1 MKTGLLFG
9 LVVPTLLLSALA
21 APARADDKAV
31 CVDASSKGQR
41 FRDAHKLV
49 EAREQLRVCAAA
61 RCPTVIQSDCA
72 AWLADVEKALPSI
85 VLAAKSRAG
94 VDLAEVVVSV
104 DGQPLV
110 SRLDGQAMAMNAG
123 AHTFH
128 FEATDGTRADRQVL
142 VKEGEK
148 NLAVA
153 VVLGAEPPPQSPPV
167 RVESTQDARKAST
180 PWRTVGWV
188 LGGAGVVGLG
198 VGTVFG
204 LVALG
209 DKSAAHCVNDV
220 CDTGTTGGI
229 KSAALVSDIGWIAG
243 GVLLAT
249 GAGMVLFA
257 PSEGA
262 PRSSGVR
269 LTPLVTTAG
278 AQLVA
283 AGSW

>member
-1 MKTGLLFG
+1 MKTRLPFG
-9 LVVPTLLLSALA
+9 LVVPTLLLTALS
-21 APARADDKAV
+21 APASADDKAA

-49 EAREQLRVCAAA
+49 EAREQLRICAAA
-61 RCPTVIQSDCA
+61 RCPTVIQGDCA
-72 AWLADVEKALPSI
+72 GWLVDVEKALPSI
-85 VLAAKSRAG
+85 VLAAKNRAG
-94 VDLAEVVVSV
+94 VDLLDVVVSV

-123 AHTFH
+123 PHTFH
-128 FEATDGTRADRQVL
+128 FEATDGTRVDRQVL
-142 VKEGEK
+142 LKEGEK
-148 NLAVA
+148 NLEVA
-153 VVLGAEPPPQSPPV
+153 VVLGAEPPEPRPV
-167 RVESTQDARKAST
+167 RVETADDARKTST

-220 CDTGTTGGI
+220 CDVGTTGGI
-229 KSAALVSDIGWIAG
+229 KSAALVSDVGWIAG

-249 GAGMVLFA
+249 GAGMVLFS
-257 PSEGA
+257 PSAGG
-262 PRSSGVR
+262 PGSTGVR
-269 LTPLVTTAG
+269 LAPMVTTAG

>member
-1 MKTGLLFG
+1 MKTRLFG
-9 LVVPTLLLSALA
+9 LVVPTLLLSTLST
-21 APARADDKAV
+21 PASADDKAA
-31 CVDASSKGQR
+31 CVEASSKGQR

-94 VDLAEVVVSV
+94 VDLVDIAVSV

-123 AHTFH
+123 PHTFH
-128 FEATDGTRADRQVL
+128 FEATDGTRVDRQVL
-142 VKEGEK
+142 LKEGEK
-148 NLAVA
+148 NLEVA
-153 VVLGAEPPPQSPPV
+153 VVLGAEPPPPSPPAG
-167 RVESTQDARKAST
+167 VETAGDAKKTST

-198 VGTVFG
+198 VGTAFG
-204 LVALG
+204 LVAVS
-209 DKSAAHCVNDV
+209 DKSDAHCVNDV
-220 CDTGTTGGI
+220 CDAGTTGGI

-249 GAGMVLFA
+249 GAGIVLFS
-257 PSEGA
+257 PSAGA
-262 PRSSGVR
+262 PGSTGVR
-269 LTPLVTTAG
+269 LAPRVTTAG
-278 AQLVA
+278 VQLVA